1 MSAGGRGRSKVV
13 WGVGIGG
20 GRGWFDVMW
29 FDRAWRRRRG
39 RGWVWDAIGLISLVR
54 CAAFIMRSAD
64 FAVFDGVESLGNV
77 LAYLVGILR
86 GEVGESGFDAF
97 DRTFK

>member
-1 MSAGGRGRSKVV
+1 
-13 WGVGIGG
+13 
-20 GRGWFDVMW
+20 
-29 FDRAWRRRRG
+29 
-39 RGWVWDAIGLISLVR
+39 
-54 CAAFIMRSAD
+54 MRSAD